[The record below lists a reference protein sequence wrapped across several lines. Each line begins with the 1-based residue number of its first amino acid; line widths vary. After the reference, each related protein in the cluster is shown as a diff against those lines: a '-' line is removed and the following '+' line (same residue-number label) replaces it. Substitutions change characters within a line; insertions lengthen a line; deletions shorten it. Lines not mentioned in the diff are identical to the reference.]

1 MMLRPFSKSGSFYKG
16 NLHGHSS
23 NSDGKFSVSEVIDAY
38 KKRGYDF
45 TCISDHLWIDNR
57 FCAET
62 VTDASKYN
70 THDFIAINSAE
81 LHTRGKKYDKEN
93 LWHLVANGLSKD
105 FKPSNDEENI
115 QDLIKR
121 AKGDGAFISIAHP
134 EWYSLTFDEAI
145 MLKDC
150 HSVEIYNHA
159 STVKCNRGSGIYI
172 ADFLLNENVKTLLTS
187 TDDSHS
193 LEEDAY
199 GGWVFVKTKELN
211 EKKILKSLIKGDY
224 YSSTGVVIYEV
235 KLENRLLKLKFS
247 SSNNIMVSGAGH
259 TNISS
264 HGYNLTKAELNL
276 ENFDSPFFRITISNQ
291 FGKYAWTNPY
301 WFNELDLD

>member
-1 MMLRPFSKSGSFYKG
+1 MR
-16 NLHGHSS
+16 
-23 NSDGKFSVSEVIDAY
+23 NSDYVKFI
-38 KKRGYDF
+38 KKFNRLFSFFKTELMVKTVFLAGYYNN
-45 TCISDHLWIDNR
+45 TNSD
-57 FCAET
+57 
-62 VTDASKYN
+62 
-70 THDFIAINSAE
+70 
-81 LHTRGKKYDKEN
+81 
-93 LWHLVANGLSKD
+93 
-105 FKPSNDEENI
+105 I

-211 EKKILKSLIKGDY
+211 EKNTI
-224 YSSTGVVIYEV
+224 
-235 KLENRLLKLKFS
+235 R
-247 SSNNIMVSGAGH
+247 
-259 TNISS
+259 
-264 HGYNLTKAELNL
+264 
-276 ENFDSPFFRITISNQ
+276 RI
-291 FGKYAWTNPY
+291 GR
-301 WFNELDLD
+301 LDLGC